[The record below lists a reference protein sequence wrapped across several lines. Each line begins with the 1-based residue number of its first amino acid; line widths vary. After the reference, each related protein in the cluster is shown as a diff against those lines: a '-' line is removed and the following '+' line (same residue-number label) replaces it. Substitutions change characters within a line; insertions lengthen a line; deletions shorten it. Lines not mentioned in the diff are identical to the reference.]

1 LASNATVEC
10 NSKMQS
16 RAPHRISLRLPAQE
30 HLAFYA
36 VLGVMAAVGIMEW
49 PVVLTVAVG
58 HTLVTAQHNKT
69 LQSLGEALEEA

>member
-1 LASNATVEC
+1 MAPNATVEP
-10 NSKMQS
+10 NGKMQP
-16 RAPHRISLRLPAQE
+16 RAPRKVFLRLPAQE

-49 PVVLTVAVG
+49 PIVMTVAVG

-69 LQSLGEALEEA
+69 LRSLGEALEEA